1 MDRLRAFS
9 KKIKVRL
16 NLKCFVNTFLK
27 SEKNKPR
34 YIKLAN
40 VSKFIKHVKGYNVNV
55 FKFKKDKLV
64 FLTVNI
70 VLP

>member
-1 MDRLRAFS
+1 M
-9 KKIKVRL
+9 
-16 NLKCFVNTFLK
+16 NTFLK